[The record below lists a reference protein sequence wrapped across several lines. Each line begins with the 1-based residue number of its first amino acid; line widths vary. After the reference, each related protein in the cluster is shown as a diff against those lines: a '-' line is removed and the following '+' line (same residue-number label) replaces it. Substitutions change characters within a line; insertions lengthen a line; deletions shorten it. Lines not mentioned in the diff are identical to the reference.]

1 MAVVILPVRIGVVT
15 RGLCWPA
22 PAVRLAEYEMDAG
35 QLDLVLLG
43 AVVEAEVAVV
53 VVDVARL

>member
-1 MAVVILPVRIGVVT
+1 MAAVILPVQIGVVT
-15 RGLCWPA
+15 RG
-22 PAVRLAEYEMDAG
+22 VRLAEYEMDAG